1 MSQVEVTSKPPKKPG
16 VIARWGKGIVAE
28 QREQAYPQRLR
39 KFNSGIAESVRD
51 TVKRARETMASMRRP
66 QPPIESFQS
75 WATRQ
80 ELTAEFIEAQGSRF
94 RVTHLALY
102 LLAGLTFV
110 YSIWLTINAGLIFG
124 LVSVLWSFG
133 IVIQGYIFGFR
144 AWQMLNRRRIRFS
157 DAVFMPE
164 TYLVI

>member
-1 MSQVEVTSKPPKKPG
+1 MSQHQVHPDQEKKSG
-16 VIARWGKGIVAE
+16 AITRWGKGLVAE

-39 KFNSGIAESVRD
+39 DFNNGTAATIRN
-51 TVKRARETMASMRRP
+51 TVAHAREALASLRKP
-66 QPPIESFQS
+66 QQPIESFQD

-80 ELTAEFIEAQGSRF
+80 ELTSEFIESQGARF
-94 RVTHLALY
+94 RTTHLALY

-110 YSIWLTINAGLIFG
+110 YSIWLTVNAGLVFG

-133 IVIQGYIFGFR
+133 IAIQGYIFGFR
-144 AWQMLNRRRIRFS
+144 AWQMLNRQRIRLV

>member
-1 MSQVEVTSKPPKKPG
+1 MSQAEFTSKPPKKAG
-16 VIARWGKGIVAE
+16 VIARWGKGFVAE
-28 QREQAYPQRLR
+28 QREQAYPPRLR
-39 KFNSGIAESVRD
+39 EFNSGIV
-51 TVKRARETMASMRRP
+51 ASMRDTITRARATFASMGKP
-66 QPPIESFQS
+66 QAPVESFQA
-75 WATRQ
+75 WATRH

-94 RVTHLALY
+94 RTTHLALY

-124 LVSVLWSFG
+124 LVSVLWSLG
-133 IVIQGYIFGFR
+133 IAIQGYIFGFR